1 MLPAAFEYFA
11 PELLE
16 EALSLLDRFG
26 DEAKVLAG
34 GQSLIPLLKLR
45 LASPRYIIDLNRIGG
60 LDFLEERDGVLRIG
74 PLFRH
79 KAAENSRLL
88 ATRYPVMAEAAPQV
102 SDPIV
107 RNLGTVGGSLA
118 HADPAGD
125 WGSVMLASDAEFVL
139 RSTKGTRT
147 VKAKDFFQG
156 PFTTVLQ
163 PNEILSEVRVPAP
176 QGRVGGAYM
185 KLERKVGDFATVG
198 VAINLLMDDGRVRS
212 AGIGLTA
219 VGPQNIKA
227 TGAEEVLRGAG
238 LSDEV
243 IREAA
248 ERAAGASEPRADQ
261 RGSEEYKRNVVRV
274 FVQRG
279 LWRARE
285 RARTGAPAKSQI
297 SWGGGGGA

>member
-1 MLPAAFEYFA
+1 MLPAAFEYYA
-11 PELLE
+11 PELLD

-45 LASPRYIIDLNRIGG
+45 LASPRYIIDLNRIGS

-79 KAAENSRLL
+79 KAAERSRLL

-125 WGSVMLASDAEFVL
+125 WGSVMLASEAEFVL

-156 PFTTVLQ
+156 PFLTTLQ
-163 PNEILSEVRVPAP
+163 PNEILSEIRVPEP

-198 VAINLLMDDGRVRS
+198 VAVNLLMDDGRVRS

-227 TGAEEVLRGAG
+227 TGAEEVLHGAG

-248 ERAAGASEPRADQ
+248 QRAAGASEPTADQ

-274 FVQRG
+274 FVERG
-279 LWRARE
+279 LRRARE
-285 RARTGAPAKSQI
+285 RAR
-297 SWGGGGGA
+297 GGGA